1 MPSSTPG
8 WTYEICR
15 REDAEKWLSRLDG
28 PGSPLTSRERATLRG
43 LATPKRRGDWLCG
56 RLAAKR
62 ALAARLKVP
71 EREIE
76 VLADRDGRP
85 YCTLAAAPAVSIT
98 HTAPGGI
105 CAVSAGESPIGVDW
119 EMVAERP
126 ARVIEMYTRP
136 EERTPALM
144 ADARA
149 QTLVWAKKEA
159 VLKLLGL
166 GLAVPPTDLAV
177 SAKGVRLVGR
187 AAARWDELGRPPLEL
202 WSEDRDDSVIAVA
215 YTGEH

>member
-8 WTYEICR
+8 WTYEICPR
-15 REDAEKWLSRLDG
+15 DEAERWLSRLDG
-28 PGSPLTSRERATLRG
+28 PGSPLTSRERAALRG

-76 VLADRDGRP
+76 VLADRDGKP
-85 YCTLAAAPAVSIT
+85 YCTLAAAPPISIS
-98 HTAPGGI
+98 HTAPGGL
-105 CAVSAGESPIGVDW
+105 CAVSADAGPIGADW

-126 ARVIEMYTRP
+126 ARVIELYTRP
-136 EERTPALM
+136 EERTASVM

-149 QTLVWAKKEA
+149 QTLIWAKKEA
-159 VLKLLGL
+159 ILKLLGL
-166 GLAVPPTDLAV
+166 GLAVPPTDLVVARDG
-177 SAKGVRLVGR
+177 ARLMGR
-187 AAARWDELGRPPLEL
+187 AAVRWEELGKPALRL
-202 WSEDRDDSVIAVA
+202 WSQDREDSVIAVA
-215 YTGEH
+215 YIGEH